1 MRHSED
7 KLLSVIILEGGN
19 MEKLSWFQKQDRRKL
34 VQGMVN
40 RPEEMVYGVCYD
52 ESLFR
57 KFSKLGYTVFM
68 FCLFC
73 F

>member
-1 MRHSED
+1 
-7 KLLSVIILEGGN
+7 